1 MERAKQIELEGV
13 SSDVDEHG
21 LDIKKIRAVEV
32 MLIKKREKLKLTDEE
47 KKLRKELQA
56 ARACF

>member
-1 MERAKQIELEGV
+1 MEGV

-32 MLIKKREKLKLTDEE
+32 MLIKKREKLKLTEEE
-47 KKLRKELQA
+47 KKLRKEL
-56 ARACF
+56 